1 MARLQMTVAGWLAG
15 RSARRPPGAAA
26 AFWLLLVASLLSSS
40 SDSLGQVWGEEFQ
53 VNTVTQG
60 EQEGPRVA
68 IDGEGGFVVTYRSSG
83 EILFQRFDAMGK
95 RTGTERPATTA
106 PRTVG
111 DHGAI
116 AMRANGNFVVALTGR
131 ETGYRAYHGI
141 FGQRLDPTGNPVGE
155 RFQVDVNPYGYDDGS
170 FSGEQAHPALAMARD
185 GSFTVV
191 WGSFFIGENGSDV
204 RGRRYDG
211 EGNPIGRL
219 QVATQNGSHTRP
231 SIAMAADGGFVVVWQ
246 HDPQDDSPEGQDVLG
261 QRYDS
266 VGQRVGNVFLVNT
279 HRPQDQVAPMVA
291 MAPGGE
297 FVVVWQSADQDGDA
311 EGIFAQRFDGAGA
324 RIGSE
329 LQVNVHAGGS
339 QLDPAVAVGVD
350 GGFHVVWS
358 SRDQDS
364 SDFDVFGCAFGPGGQ
379 RVASE
384 QRINVHRR
392 GAQDRPSVAIGPDG
406 SVVVVWKSS
415 LQDGEAGGIFGRRS
429 KGDGDRDDDG
439 IADEHDN
446 CPTVPNPDQAD
457 ADGDGL
463 GDDCV
468 SPAFIHP
475 TARFGANPVI
485 GAGTVIE
492 ERVVVGDD
500 AIVGEHVLLQRRVR
514 AGDDLVVGDFVVV
527 GARSRLGNAV
537 QIGEGARIETGAIL
551 GNAVAIGDRAMVK
564 GGVQI
569 ADGAVIGPLAV
580 LFSSAQIGAGA
591 VIGMGARVG
600 RRAIVS
606 PGAVVPAGTSVAP
619 GATFP

>member
-1 MARLQMTVAGWLAG
+1 M
-15 RSARRPPGAAA
+15 
-26 AFWLLLVASLLSSS
+26 
-40 SDSLGQVWGEEFQ
+40 WGEEFQ
-53 VNTVTQG
+53 INTSTAG

-68 IDGEGGFVVTYRSSG
+68 IDGAGAFVVTYRSRG
-83 EILFQRFDAMGK
+83 EIFFQRFDVFGK
-95 RTGTERPATTA
+95 RSGLERPATA
-106 PRTVG
+106 PRTAG
-111 DHGAI
+111 DQGAV
-116 AMRANGNFVVALTGR
+116 AMRATGDFVVALTGR
-131 ETGYRAYHGI
+131 ETGYRAYHGV
-141 FGQRLDPTGNPVGE
+141 FGQRLGSSGNLVG
-155 RFQVDVNPYGYDDGS
+155 RKFQVDANPYGYLDGS
-170 FSGEQAHPALAMARD
+170 YSGEQAHPALAMAVD
-185 GSFTVV
+185 GGFVVV
-191 WGSFFIGENGSDV
+191 WDSFSLGEETGDV
-204 RGRRYDG
+204 LGRRYDG
-211 EGNPIGRL
+211 DGNPIGEL

-246 HDPQDDSPEGQDVLG
+246 HDPQDDSPEGQEVLG

-266 VGQRVGNVFLVNT
+266 VGQRAGNVFRVNT
-279 HRPQDQVAPMVA
+279 HTPQDQVAPMVA
-291 MAPGGE
+291 MAPSGE
-297 FVVVWQSADQDGDA
+297 FVVVWQSVDQDGDA
-311 EGIFAQRFDGAGA
+311 EGIFAQRFDNAGG

-329 LQVNVHAGGS
+329 FQVNVHAEGS

-358 SRDQDS
+358 GRNHDS
-364 SDFDVFGCAFGPGGQ
+364 SDFDVFGCAFGPDGQ
-379 RVASE
+379 RLDSE
-384 QRINVHRR
+384 QRINVHRT

-415 LQDGEAGGIFGRRS
+415 LKDGEAGGVFGRRS
-429 KGDGDRDDDG
+429 NGDGDRDDDG

-463 GDDCV
+463 GDECV
-468 SPAFIHP
+468 SPAVIHP

-485 GAGTVIE
+485 GTGTVIE
-492 ERVVVGDD
+492 GRVVVGDD
-500 AIVGEHVLLQRRVR
+500 AVVGEHVILQRRVR
-514 AGDDLVVGDFVVV
+514 AGDDLRVGDFVVV
-527 GARSRLGNAV
+527 GARSRFGNDV
-537 QIGEGARIETGAIL
+537 QIGAGARIEGGAVI
-551 GNAVAIGDRAMVK
+551 GDAVTIGDRAMIK

-580 LFSSAQIGAGA
+580 LFPSAQIGAGA